1 LITLKQRWIKIALF
15 IFFIGFLQPL
25 TAGELP
31 FGHGLLFQVTAP
43 DGRAAHLFGTI
54 HSDDLRV
61 QKLPDP
67 VDRVFLLAER
77 LALEIKMEPAV
88 VVALMV
94 AMVNADGRTLESIIG
109 PELYLRLVAMASTR
123 GMPEVGLR
131 QYKPWAVATML
142 SMPPAKTGQFLDL
155 LLFQRAQDVGIEVV
169 GLETVEEQLAVF
181 GGLSEGEQIALLKD
195 VLNNFEKMP
204 IIHEKLLTLYI
215 ERDLQG
221 LMELNDSLAQSEE
234 KALMVRF
241 QQVLIDD
248 RNERMVERMESH
260 MIEGLFVAVGA
271 LHLPGPKGIL
281 SLLQQRGY
289 QIQRVY

>member
-1 LITLKQRWIKIALF
+1 MIAVKQRSIKIALF
-15 IFFIGFLQPL
+15 IFFIGFFQSL
-25 TAGELP
+25 TAVGLP
-31 FGHGLLFQVTAP
+31 FGQGLLFQITAP
-43 DGRAAHLFGTI
+43 DGRVAHLFGTI

-61 QKLPDP
+61 QRLPEP
-67 VDRVFLLAER
+67 VDRVFVLAER
-77 LALEIKMEPAV
+77 LALEINMEPAV

-109 PELYLRLVAMASTR
+109 AELYRRLVTIASTR

-155 LLFQRAQDVGIEVV
+155 LLFHRAQTAGIEVV

-181 GGLSEGEQIALLKD
+181 EGLSEEQQVALLKD
-195 VLNNFEKMP
+195 VLNNFAKMP

-221 LMELNDSLAQSEE
+221 LVVLNDSLAQGEE
-234 KALMVRF
+234 KALMAHF

-248 RNERMVERMESH
+248 RNERMVERMETH

-289 QIQRVY
+289 KIQRVY